1 MTSHKNDMERQYVL
15 ALLNQELIRQGYH
28 VEEQRCERG
37 IKRDLAFMRL
47 GEETPVEVVDVRELH
62 LKTLERAAVKPLLPH
77 EHQAWFKIEGKQVEV
92 YANPELADFLK
103 NNEHMTVFVLPPPM
117 VD

>member
-1 MTSHKNDMERQYVL
+1 MNFQKNDMERQYVL
-15 ALLNQELIRQGYH
+15 ALLSQELIRQGYH

-37 IKRDLAFMRL
+37 VKRDLAFMRL

-62 LKTLERAAVKPLLPH
+62 LKTLEREAIKPLLPH

-92 YANPELADFLK
+92 YANPELAALLK
-103 NNEHMTVFVLPPPM
+103 SDEHLAVFVLPPSM
-117 VD
+117 LD